1 MYKPFLLFAGM
12 RYLRSRRRN
21 QFLSFIS
28 WFSLLGL
35 VLGVAALITVMSV
48 MNGFEGELKGRIL
61 RFLPHGFVESASN
74 SLVEWQDLQ
83 QQLEAQ
89 PSVLGAAPYI
99 RGHALINRGGSV
111 RGVELSAIDPELQKR
126 VSLVDDYM
134 LVGALADLQA
144 GEFNIVIGSILARR
158 LRVTTG
164 DQITVVLPRVSVT
177 PVGIFPRMRRF
188 TVVGIFEVGAQLD
201 SSEVFIHLRDGQ
213 RLFAMGKGVQ
223 GIQLQFD
230 DIYHSGRILA
240 DLQTQLDGDFV
251 FSDWSRLQ
259 GSLFQAVKMEKVMV
273 GLMLFIIVAVA
284 AFNIV
289 SILTMM
295 VMDKRSDIAVLRT
308 MGASPGQVLGL
319 FLVQG
324 LSIGVLGVLL
334 GVVFGVPLAL
344 YIGDLVA
351 GLERLLSFEV
361 FDPAV
366 YFITA
371 LPSRLELGDVLW
383 TVIGSLVLTLLATI
397 YPAWRAGQIQPA
409 EVLRYE

>member
-1 MYKPFLLFAGM
+1 MYKPFQLFAGL

-35 VLGVAALITVMSV
+35 VLGVVALITVMSV

-61 RFLPHGFVESASN
+61 RFLPHGFIEPVGHA
-74 SLVEWQDLQ
+74 LLDWTALQ
-83 QQLEAQ
+83 QQLENQ
-89 PSVLGAAPYI
+89 PSVVGAAPYI

-111 RGVELSAIDPELQKR
+111 RGVELSAVDPGLQKR

-134 LVGALADLQA
+134 LVGALADLQP

-158 LRVTTG
+158 LRVTIG
-164 DQITVVLPRVSVT
+164 DPITVVLPRVSVT

-201 SSEVFIHLRDGQ
+201 ASEVFIHLQDGQ
-213 RLFAMGKGVQ
+213 RLFAMGEGVQ
-223 GIQLQFD
+223 GIQLQFA
-230 DIYHSGRILA
+230 DIYQSGHILA
-240 DLQTQLDGDFV
+240 DLQPQLDGNYR
-251 FSDWSRLQ
+251 FSDWSSMQ
-259 GSLFQAVKMEKVMV
+259 GSLFQAVKMEKIMV
-273 GLMLFIIVAVA
+273 ALMLFIIVAVA

-308 MGASPGQVLGL
+308 MGASAAQIMGL

-324 LSIGVLGVLL
+324 LSIGLLGVALGVL
-334 GVVFGVPLAL
+334 FGVPLAL
-344 YIGDLVA
+344 TIGDIVS
-351 GLERLLSFEV
+351 GLEQLLRFRV
-361 FDPAV
+361 FDPSV

-371 LPSRLELGDVLW
+371 LPSRLEAGDVVW
-383 TVIGSLVLTLLATI
+383 TVAGSLLLTLLATL
-397 YPAWRAGQIQPA
+397 YPAWRAAQIQPA

>member
-1 MYKPFLLFAGM
+1 MYKPFQLFAGL

-35 VLGVAALITVMSV
+35 VLGVTALITVSSV

-61 RFLPHGFVESASN
+61 HFMPHGFVEAGQDGLSDWSA
-74 SLVEWQDLQ
+74 LQ
-83 QQLEAQ
+83 EQLEQHAK
-89 PSVLGAAPYI
+89 VLGAAPYI
-99 RGHALINRGGSV
+99 RGHALINRGGTV
-111 RGVELSAIDPELQKR
+111 RGVELSAVDPALQPR
-126 VSLVDDYM
+126 VSQVDDYM
-134 LVGALADLQA
+134 LVGQLADLRA

-158 LRVTTG
+158 LRVNIG
-164 DQITVVLPRVSVT
+164 DAITVVLPRVRVT

-188 TVVGIFEVGAQLD
+188 TVVGVFEVGAQLD
-201 SSEVFIHLRDGQ
+201 ASEVFIHLQDGQ
-213 RLFAMGKGVQ
+213 RLFAMADEVQ
-223 GIQLQFD
+223 GIQLQFE
-230 DIYHSGRILA
+230 DIYQSGHILA
-240 DLQTQLDGDFV
+240 ELAPGLAGYRL
-251 FSDWSRLQ
+251 SDWSQQQ
-259 GSLFQAVKMEKVMV
+259 GSLFQAVKMEKIMV
-273 GLMLFIIVAVA
+273 ALMLFIIVAVA

-295 VMDKRSDIAVLRT
+295 VMDKRAEIAVLRT
-308 MGASPGQVLGL
+308 MGASSGQVLGL

-334 GVVFGVPLAL
+334 GVLIGVPLAL
-344 YIGDLVA
+344 HIGELVA
-351 GLERLLSFEV
+351 WLEQLLQFQV
-361 FDPAV
+361 FDPSV

-371 LPSRLELGDVLW
+371 LPSRLEPQDVVW
-383 TVIGSLVLTLLATI
+383 IVSGSLLLTLLATL

>member
-35 VLGVAALITVMSV
+35 ILGVAALITVMSV

-61 RFLPHGFVESASN
+61 RFLPHGFVESAQHSV
-74 SLVEWQDLQ
+74 VEWSDLQ

-89 PSVLGAAPYI
+89 PAVLGAAPYI
-99 RGHALINRGGSV
+99 RGHALINRGGTV
-111 RGVELSAIDPELQKR
+111 RGVELSAIDPQLQKR

-134 LVGALADLQA
+134 LVGALADLQP

-213 RLFAMGKGVQ
+213 RLFAMGEGVQ

-230 DIYHSGRILA
+230 DIYDSGRILA
-240 DLQTQLDGDFV
+240 GLETQLEGDFI

-324 LSIGVLGVLL
+324 LSIGLLGVALGVL
-334 GVVFGVPLAL
+334 FGVPLAL

-351 GLERLLSFEV
+351 GLEKLLSFQV
-361 FDPAV
+361 FDPSV

-371 LPSRLELGDVLW
+371 LPSRLELGDVVW
-383 TVIGSLVLTLLATI
+383 TVAGSLLLTLLATI

>member
-61 RFLPHGFVESASN
+61 RFLPHGFVESANN
-74 SLVEWQDLQ
+74 SLVEWPSLQ
-83 QQLEAQ
+83 QHLEAQ

-134 LVGALADLQA
+134 LVGALADLQP

-213 RLFAMGKGVQ
+213 RLFAMGAGVQ

-230 DIYHSGRILA
+230 DIYDSGRILA
-240 DLQTQLDGDFV
+240 GLQAELDGDFI

-259 GSLFQAVKMEKVMV
+259 GSLFQAVKMEKIMV

-308 MGASPGQVLGL
+308 MGASPGQILGL

-324 LSIGVLGVLL
+324 LSIGLLGVALGVL
-334 GVVFGVPLAL
+334 FGVPLAL
-344 YIGDLVA
+344 HIGDLVA
-351 GLERLLSFEV
+351 GLETLLSFQV
-361 FDPAV
+361 FDPSI

-371 LPSRLELGDVLW
+371 LPSRLELGDVVW
-383 TVIGSLVLTLLATI
+383 TVAGSLLLTLLATI